1 MAETLQIVGAFGI
14 LIPFVL
20 VQMRRLV
27 PESLVYLLLN
37 FVGAGLLAVAAAL
50 GRDWGFLLLEGV
62 WAATAAW
69 GIATYLLRGPSPR
82 PGGSKG
88 SGGSL

>member
-1 MAETLQIVGAFGI
+1 MAETLQIIGAFGI

-37 FVGAGLLAVAAAL
+37 FAGAGLLAVAAAL

-69 GIATYLLRGPSPR
+69 GIATYLRGRPR
-82 PGGSKG
+82 QG
-88 SGGSL
+88 SGRLES